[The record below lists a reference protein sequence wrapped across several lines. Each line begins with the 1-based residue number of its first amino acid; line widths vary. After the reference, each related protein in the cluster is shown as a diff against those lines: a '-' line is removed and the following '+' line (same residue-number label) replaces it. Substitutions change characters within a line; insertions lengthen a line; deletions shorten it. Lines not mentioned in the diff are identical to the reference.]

1 MEDLEYKEQFDKL
14 KTKVLKYILY
24 KKRTENEIR
33 AKFQNEIEENMF
45 EDIIEYLKHA
55 KYIDDNEYIKKVV
68 SDFIILKNLSIKE
81 IEYKLLSKGLSK
93 DVIADYVY
101 SNKEE
106 LEEYEIKSIQNILYK
121 KSNLM
126 QQDDIIN
133 YLRKKGYKYDNIK
146 KAVDEEN

>member
-33 AKFQNEIEENMF
+33 TKFQNEIEENMF
-45 EDIIEYLKHA
+45 EDIIEYLKQA

-81 IEYKLLSKGLSK
+81 IEYKLLAKGLSK

-126 QQDDIIN
+126 EKEDIVN

-146 KAVDEEN
+146 NAVDEEN

>member
-1 MEDLEYKEQFDKL
+1 MEDLGHKEQFDKL

-33 AKFQNEIEENMF
+33 TKFQNEIEENMF
-45 EDIIEYLKHA
+45 EDIIEYLKQA

-81 IEYKLLSKGLSK
+81 IEYKLLAKGLSK

-126 QQDDIIN
+126 EKEDIVN

-146 KAVDEEN
+146 NAVDEEN

>member
-1 MEDLEYKEQFDKL
+1 MEDLGHKEQFDKL

-33 AKFQNEIEENMF
+33 TKFQNEIEENMF
-45 EDIIEYLKHA
+45 EDIIEYLKQA

-126 QQDDIIN
+126 EKEDIIN

-146 KAVDEEN
+146 KVADEEN